1 LSIPSRPSEMDFI
14 NIHDAEFGF
23 MPQYVSFRNYK
34 ISEPKIEQKLMP
46 LKLTTH
52 TNYNL
57 GISY

>member
-1 LSIPSRPSEMDFI
+1 VFLSIPSRPSEMDFI

-46 LKLTTH
+46 GMKLYLTLI
-52 TNYNL
+52 YAC
-57 GISY
+57 

>member
-1 LSIPSRPSEMDFI
+1 MDFI

-46 LKLTTH
+46 GMKLYLTLI
-52 TNYNL
+52 YAC
-57 GISY
+57 